1 MYNTGVIINVYKP
14 RGITSFDVVFKVRK
28 ALGIKKV
35 GHAGTLDPLAEG
47 VLIVLTDK
55 DTKKQSEFMN
65 MEKEYIAEVGFG
77 IYSETYDME
86 KLPKFVS
93 ELPPEKL
100 KNEID
105 VVLKKFIGKQMQ
117 EVPMYSA
124 VSVDGQRLYKLARKG
139 KTLEKVPSKEITIR
153 SIELLDIGE
162 KEIQTDVGLKTLL
175 VIKIKVTCSSGT
187 YIRSL
192 VRDIGKAFQTDAV
205 MLSLVRSRI
214 GDFLVTESKPLLDLS

>member
-14 RGITSFDVVFKVRK
+14 RGLTSFDVVYKVRK
-28 ALGIKKV
+28 ALNIKKV

-65 MEKEYIAEVGFG
+65 MEKEYVADVGFG

-86 KLPKFVS
+86 KLPRFVS
-93 ELPPEKL
+93 ELPMEKL

-139 KTLEKVPSKEITIR
+139 KTLDNVPSKEITIHR
-153 SIELLDIGE
+153 IELFGIGE
-162 KEIQTDVGLKTLL
+162 KEIQTDEGPKTLP
-175 VIKIKVTCSSGT
+175 VIRIKVTCSSGT

-192 VRDIGKAFQTDAV
+192 VRDIGKAFQTDTV
-205 MLSLVRSRI
+205 MLSLIRSRI
-214 GDFLVTESKPLLDLS
+214 GNFLVTNSTPLSDLH